1 MSSQHLLIEFW
12 NLYLS
17 KLNLIQINSPLAQCT
32 VQAPNIPFF
41 LHPIN
46 SVNFF
51 DLFSSIS
58 DYINR
63 KKLAAYIFGDI
74 NLKYGANSVVSE
86 YIDLLFSRGLLQV
99 VTKPTRCTLASA
111 TLIDHIISNVISKK
125 FNTVI
130 LTSLISDHF
139 PLLHF
144 LDVSKAAPQ
153 PKTVT
158 SRDNSDDS
166 INRFNTSLAAMS
178 WNNVTLVS
186 DPQISFN
193 NFLET
198 FTSLHEIH
206 LPIVTKKFNRN

>member
-1 MSSQHLLIEFW
+1 MYRPGTKHPPLSASDQFSQF
-12 NLYLS
+12 
-17 KLNLIQINSPLAQCT
+17 C
-32 VQAPNIPFF
+32 
-41 LHPIN
+41 
-46 SVNFF
+46 

-130 LTSLISDHF
+130 LTS
-139 PLLHF
+139 
-144 LDVSKAAPQ
+144 
-153 PKTVT
+153 
-158 SRDNSDDS
+158 
-166 INRFNTSLAAMS
+166 
-178 WNNVTLVS
+178 
-186 DPQISFN
+186 
-193 NFLET
+193 
-198 FTSLHEIH
+198 
-206 LPIVTKKFNRN
+206 